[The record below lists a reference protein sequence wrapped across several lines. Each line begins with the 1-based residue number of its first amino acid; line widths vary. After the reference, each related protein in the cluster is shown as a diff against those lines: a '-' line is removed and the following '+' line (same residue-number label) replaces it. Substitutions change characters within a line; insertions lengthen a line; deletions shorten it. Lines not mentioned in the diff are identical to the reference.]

1 MEGKKRRFPWRAARW
16 ERMLLTAVATVLSGE
31 VFFNLGNDNFRISGA
46 VVIFPVLLLT
56 LVQDGRM
63 PLTGILTGVC
73 LLLVRSAVNVVGG
86 GESWMQA
93 ILLNYPAAVFYPCYD
108 ALLCLL
114 IRDRYQA
121 PLSQLWWT
129 FWLCDGVSNA
139 VNFSLA
145 NGGIPDA
152 QLLVWLTLIALAR
165 ALLAALI
172 LWGMK
177 RYRRLLLA
185 EEHERRY
192 QRLFLMTANLKN
204 ELYFLKKDAE
214 NIEGIMSRAYRLY
227 ERLGELDCPEEVRQL
242 ALSIARDVHE
252 VKKDNLSIVRGI
264 EGEVAG
270 TGTDQGEQMWMSDL
284 FLILQDTMRHILG
297 EQRKDIDLYAT
308 LKPAKEVGGDL
319 YDFFIHDEKLLFVIG
334 DVSGKGIPASLLMAV
349 TRSLFRTIAT
359 HRETAK
365 EIVSALNRAVADNNE
380 ANMFITLFVGI
391 LDLQT
396 GELGYC
402 NAGHNPPVLSREGE
416 DAHFL
421 SCHSNIPIGVF
432 EDFEYTEEHLPL
444 GFGRMLLLY
453 TDGLTEAENREKALY
468 SDARLLET
476 MQALKGLGAQETI
489 DALGK
494 CVQDFANG
502 AEQSD
507 DLTMLAL
514 QLKPINP
521 NT

>member
-31 VFFNLGNDNFRISGA
+31 VFFNFGIDNFRISGA

-93 ILLNYPAAVFYPCYD
+93 ILLNYPAAVFYLCYD

-129 FWLCDGVSNA
+129 FWLCDGVSNI
-139 VNFSLA
+139 VNFSLD
-145 NGGIPDA
+145 NGGLPNVDVLA
-152 QLLVWLTLIALAR
+152 WLMVIGLAR
-165 ALLAALI
+165 ALLASLV

-214 NIEGIMSRAYRLY
+214 NIEGIMARAYRLY

-264 EGEVAG
+264 EV
-270 TGTDQGEQMWMSDL
+270 SDL

-297 EQRKDIDLYAT
+297 EKKADVDLLCRCESDFAT
-308 LKPAKEVGGDL
+308 GEHYRIMSILKNL
-319 YDFFIHDEKLLFVIG
+319 VINAAEAIQ
-334 DVSGKGIPASLLMAV
+334 SGKGTGVIWVDERVEEGQLLLTVQDNGPGISPRAMRNLFQVGYSTKFDPKTGNISRGIGLPAVEFMV
-349 TRSLFRTIAT
+349 
-359 HRETAK
+359 
-365 EIVSALNRAVADNNE
+365 
-380 ANMFITLFVGI
+380 
-391 LDLQT
+391 Q
-396 GELGYC
+396 ELGGSIQVTSG
-402 NAGHNPPVLSREGE
+402 AGETPKTPGGGARFEIKIPMNRLEKGE
-416 DAHFL
+416 
-421 SCHSNIPIGVF
+421 V
-432 EDFEYTEEHLPL
+432 
-444 GFGRMLLLY
+444 
-453 TDGLTEAENREKALY
+453 
-468 SDARLLET
+468 
-476 MQALKGLGAQETI
+476 
-489 DALGK
+489 
-494 CVQDFANG
+494 
-502 AEQSD
+502 
-507 DLTMLAL
+507 
-514 QLKPINP
+514 
-521 NT
+521 

>member
-1 MEGKKRRFPWRAARW
+1 MNGKKRWLPWRAARW

-31 VFFNLGNDNFRISGA
+31 VFFNFGIDNFRISGA

-227 ERLGELDCPEEVRQL
+227 EELGERDCPEELRQL

-270 TGTDQGEQMWMSDL
+270 TATDRDEKMWMSDL
-284 FLILQDTMRHILG
+284 FTILQDTMRHILG
-297 EQRKDIDLYAT
+297 ESKADIDLLCRCGNDFAT
-308 LKPAKEVGGDL
+308 GEHYRLMSILKNLVINAAEAIQSGRGTGAIWV
-319 YDFFIHDEKLLFVIG
+319 DERVEDGALILIVQDNG
-334 DVSGKGIPASLLMAV
+334 PGIPPRTMRNLFQVGYSTKFDPKTGNISRGIGLPAV
-349 TRSLFRTIAT
+349 EFQVR
-359 HRETAK
+359 
-365 EIVSALNRAVADNNE
+365 
-380 ANMFITLFVGI
+380 
-391 LDLQT
+391 
-396 GELGYC
+396 ELGGSIQVDSGTEQDRS
-402 NAGHNPPVLSREGE
+402 AGGARFQVT
-416 DAHFL
+416 
-421 SCHSNIPIGVF
+421 IP
-432 EDFEYTEEHLPL
+432 
-444 GFGRMLLLY
+444 M
-453 TDGLTEAENREKALY
+453 
-468 SDARLLET
+468 
-476 MQALKGLGAQETI
+476 
-489 DALGK
+489 
-494 CVQDFANG
+494 
-502 AEQSD
+502 
-507 DLTMLAL
+507 TMLE
-514 QLKPINP
+514 KGD
-521 NT
+521 T